1 MLNKGRVGDFT
12 LLIIYKCIYKSTIL
26 MILYYFSGSCT
37 YILHIS
43 NLVDLIYKLWYSL
56 LWGWM
61 LTCFTRFRTCS
72 YSAIHSQSIHSFSW
86 QYFVEM
92 AWVSQY
98 RPGHTLE
105 IRFLNP
111 QPLLGWDENVWLD
124 NYVTTL
130 LQFKSLGAAQR
141 DAIMKAVNNDAQK
154 ILADPSGLSE
164 SKQAKL
170 RDALQKCNDQYNK
183 LNKKLREKVC
193 RTKT

>member
-1 MLNKGRVGDFT
+1 
-12 LLIIYKCIYKSTIL
+12 
-26 MILYYFSGSCT
+26 
-37 YILHIS
+37 
-43 NLVDLIYKLWYSL
+43 
-56 LWGWM
+56 
-61 LTCFTRFRTCS
+61 
-72 YSAIHSQSIHSFSW
+72 
-86 QYFVEM
+86 M

-141 DAIMKAVNNDAQK
+141 DAILKAVNNDAQK

-193 RTKT
+193 LTKT

>member
-1 MLNKGRVGDFT
+1 
-12 LLIIYKCIYKSTIL
+12 
-26 MILYYFSGSCT
+26 
-37 YILHIS
+37 
-43 NLVDLIYKLWYSL
+43 
-56 LWGWM
+56 
-61 LTCFTRFRTCS
+61 
-72 YSAIHSQSIHSFSW
+72 
-86 QYFVEM
+86 M
-92 AWVSQY
+92 ASVSQY
-98 RPGHTLE
+98 RPEHTLE
-105 IRFLNP
+105 IRFLRS

-164 SKQAKL
+164 NKQAKL

-193 RTKT
+193 WTKT

>member
-1 MLNKGRVGDFT
+1 M
-12 LLIIYKCIYKSTIL
+12 
-26 MILYYFSGSCT
+26 
-37 YILHIS
+37 
-43 NLVDLIYKLWYSL
+43 
-56 LWGWM
+56 
-61 LTCFTRFRTCS
+61 
-72 YSAIHSQSIHSFSW
+72 
-86 QYFVEM
+86 
-92 AWVSQY
+92 
-98 RPGHTLE
+98 
-105 IRFLNP
+105 
-111 QPLLGWDENVWLD
+111 GWDENVWLD
-124 NYVTTL
+124 NHVTTL